1 MPLACLL
8 LGSGVAATAALAES
22 AGPFDRLVGEW
33 RGSGTVE
40 LANGTREPIR
50 CRAAY
55 NTPQQQNLQLNL
67 RCAGESYNFD
77 LRASA
82 IYDNGAITGTWS
94 EATRNAA
101 GTISGSARGN
111 HFSVRAQGPSFTASL
126 DLTTR
131 GGRQSVVI
139 KTMNPDA
146 PLRGATMTLTRG

>member
-1 MPLACLL
+1 MFAASLAL
-8 LGSGVAATAALAES
+8 VAAAGAGAAAQ
-22 AGPFDRLVGEW
+22 GPFDRLTGSW
-33 RGSGTVE
+33 RGNGTVE

-50 CRAAY
+50 CRAVY
-55 NTPQQQNLQLNL
+55 NLPYPDQLQLNL

-82 IYDNGAITGTWS
+82 KYEGGAITGTWS
-94 EATRNAA
+94 EETRQAA
-101 GTISGSARGN
+101 GTITGNARGD

-131 GGRQSVVI
+131 GSRQSVVI

-146 PLRGATMTLTRG
+146 PLRGATMTLSRS